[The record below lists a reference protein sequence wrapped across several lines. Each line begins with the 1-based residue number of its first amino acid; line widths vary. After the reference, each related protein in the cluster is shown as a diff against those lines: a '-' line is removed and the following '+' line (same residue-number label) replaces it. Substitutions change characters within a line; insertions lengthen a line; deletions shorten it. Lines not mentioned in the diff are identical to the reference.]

1 MFAPR
6 ERALHVN
13 KGSDDVQRLGFG
25 RNRSLHNHRHDAGAM
40 ITSARLSLKNAQD
53 VVNLCSRATRFA
65 SIRSQ
70 LNRIYLPIECSLR
83 RTAQARPQRGPA
95 RQFAT
100 PVYRFK
106 RELNDRG
113 LLVNPI

>member
-53 VVNLCSRATRFA
+53 VVNSCSRAARFDP
-65 SIRSQ
+65 
-70 LNRIYLPIECSLR
+70 LP
-83 RTAQARPQRGPA
+83 AQPDL
-95 RQFAT
+95 FA
-100 PVYRFK
+100 K
-106 RELNDRG
+106 
-113 LLVNPI
+113 